1 MYVGLHPL
9 NSLLLF
15 DSYYSLHSFLTFVLA
30 MCIFYEVG
38 HTETWLKITDGSSTD
53 QHNTKLCAE
62 CLTNVPSLCCET
74 NYIQLRMSFGSER
87 FRTKSLGTAVLQVL
101 SLHLTVLHLIALEH

>member
-1 MYVGLHPL
+1 MEVV
-9 NSLLLF
+9 LL
-15 DSYYSLHSFLTFVLA
+15 STTQSFVQSAFT
-30 MCIFYEVG
+30 
-38 HTETWLKITDGSSTD
+38 
-53 QHNTKLCAE
+53 
-62 CLTNVPSLCCET
+62 SLCCET